1 MWPSQAALASFVVGD
16 SLNKGDLTKG
26 TGVVLSHAEISEA
39 EREEA
44 QKTQTLERHL
54 QTTSEP
60 KFPLSPICTSLQT
73 YLAFMQCFRTI

>member
-39 EREEA
+39 GREEA
-44 QKTQTLERHL
+44 QKTQTD
-54 QTTSEP
+54 TSEAFANYLRA
-60 KFPLSPICTSLQT
+60 KISSQSRLHISANLSGL
-73 YLAFMQCFRTI
+73 YAVL